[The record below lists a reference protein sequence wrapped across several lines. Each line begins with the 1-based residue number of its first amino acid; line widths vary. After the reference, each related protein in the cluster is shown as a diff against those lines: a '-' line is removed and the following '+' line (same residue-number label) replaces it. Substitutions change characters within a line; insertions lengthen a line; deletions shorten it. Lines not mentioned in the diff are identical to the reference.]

1 MEKKMAFLVW
11 MHCRRCKRDFIDYD
25 EGCPVCMEY
34 LYCETLEEKVIYFSA
49 EPSADKK
56 TGVV

>member
-1 MEKKMAFLVW
+1 
-11 MHCRRCKRDFIDYD
+11 
-25 EGCPVCMEY
+25 MEY